1 MNVEV
6 GRMYVC
12 IKGPALSQVALVSVD
27 TVKMCIFGQQL
38 EIAQC
43 LKIAVIYQIKRVEIV
58 YVEM

>member
-1 MNVEV
+1 
-6 GRMYVC
+6 MYVC

-58 YVEM
+58 DVEM